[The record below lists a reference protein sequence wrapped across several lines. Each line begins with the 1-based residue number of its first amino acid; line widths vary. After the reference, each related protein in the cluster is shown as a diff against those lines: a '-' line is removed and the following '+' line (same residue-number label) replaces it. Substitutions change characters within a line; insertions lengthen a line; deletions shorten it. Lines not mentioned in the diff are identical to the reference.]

1 MNNSEAF
8 GYMSVIETAS
18 DVNNSFLSRREIVCN
33 FAGVGGKLD
42 KLQAIEMVSK
52 KFKLDGKLV
61 IPMGL
66 ENHVGK
72 STVTGTFFVYED
84 EKLSKAHINPTVFKR
99 LAKSQKA
106 RDEAA
111 AKPEADE
118 KPEAQADAKDAAKS
132 GDVKEAPADE
142 KPKEAEAKPEEA
154 DKKPEAQADAKD
166 AAKSGD
172 VKEAPADE
180 KSEAGAKSE

>member
-111 AKPEADE
+111 AKPEEADE
-118 KPEAQADAKDAAKS
+118 KPEAQADAKDGAKP

-142 KPKEAEAKPEEA
+142 KPKEAAAKPEDEKPKEA
-154 DKKPEAQADAKD
+154 PPA
-166 AAKSGD
+166 D